1 MLPSRLVMSPA
12 SFSRLTRAAMLLL
25 GVIVVTGAAVR
36 LTGSGLGCPT
46 WPQCGD
52 GSLVTRPEYQ
62 LHGIVEF
69 GNRAVSILVGLLV
82 LALPLLA
89 LGQLDARGERRRDL
103 VRLGF
108 GLWLGYLGQ
117 IVLGGLTVLFH
128 LNPALVAGHFLLSM
142 LLLLD
147 AVVLDNRARTG
158 SGRRQAVVA
167 APLLWL
173 STLLAATCAT
183 VLLLGTVV
191 TGSGP
196 HAGDATHA
204 VHRFGFPVRAVA
216 QLHADVAML
225 LVGLTVA
232 TMFGLYA
239 ADSPTAAR
247 RTGKWLAATVLGQA
261 ALGFVQYFA
270 GIPVGLVAV
279 HVAGATLLWVLALQL
294 RLSLSA
300 PATAARVSGPPE
312 LRSDPSRVPARVS
325 ASV

>member
-1 MLPSRLVMSPA
+1 MLTSTLSARRLSSA
-12 SFSRLTRAAMLLL
+12 AFARLTRIAVVLL

-46 WPQCGD
+46 WPQCGA

-62 LHGIVEF
+62 LHGVIEF
-69 GNRAVSILVGLLV
+69 SNRVVGAAVGLLI

-89 LGQLDARGERRRDL
+89 LRQQDGHGRRRDL
-103 VRLGF
+103 VVLGF

-128 LNPALVAGHFLLSM
+128 LHPALVAGHFLLSM

-158 SGRRQAVVA
+158 RGVREPV
-167 APLLWL
+167 APLPLVRL
-173 STLLAATCAT
+173 ATALAATAGL

-204 VHRFGFPVRAVA
+204 VRRFGFPIRAVA

-225 LVGLTVA
+225 LVGLVVA
-232 TMFGLYA
+232 TLVGLHA
-239 ADSPTAAR
+239 AGAPTAAR
-247 RTGKWLAATVLGQA
+247 RTGGWVAAAVVGQA
-261 ALGFVQYFA
+261 GLGFIQYFA
-270 GIPVGLVAV
+270 GIPTGLVAL
-279 HVAGATLLWVLALQL
+279 HVTGATLLWVLVLHL
-294 RLSLSA
+294 RMTLTR
-300 PATAARVSGPPE
+300 PVGPPVPPPE
-312 LRSDPSRVPARVS
+312 PSRVRVVERAS
-325 ASV
+325 AGV